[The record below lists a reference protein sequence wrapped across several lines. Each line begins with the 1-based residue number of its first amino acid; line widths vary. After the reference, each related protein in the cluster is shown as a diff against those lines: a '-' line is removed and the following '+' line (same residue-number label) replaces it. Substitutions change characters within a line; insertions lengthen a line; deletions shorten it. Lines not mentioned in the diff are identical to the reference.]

1 MRYCCDMNVS
11 PTISAPQLQGAAQAA
26 TGEAVRVREFVTAKA
41 IDPVV
46 ATHQA
51 ALSKAG
57 EKETMERAKKKK
69 PSKDVDTLEDE
80 SSSLDDLAAL
90 AGADVAMSNETLID
104 AQSGDVMA
112 EALKVARMGGHPD
125 MTGISGV
132 TLSHIPLAV
141 LMEAQ
146 DSYEAVASVLDDTPK
161 SLYFKRK

>member
-1 MRYCCDMNVS
+1 MNVS
-11 PTISAPQLQGAAQAA
+11 STISAPQLQGAAQAA

-46 ATHQA
+46 AAHQA

-57 EKETMERAKKKK
+57 QKETAERTKKKK
-69 PSKDVDTLEDE
+69 PSKDIDTLEEE
-80 SSSLDDLAAL
+80 SSSLDDIAAFS
-90 AGADVAMSNETLID
+90 GADVAMSNETLID

-112 EALKVARMGGHPD
+112 EALKVARMGGQAD
-125 MTGISGV
+125 MMGISDVG
-132 TLSHIPLAV
+132 LSHIPLAV